1 MYCDSIDVMKCM
13 YLADFILSVVMS
25 SPVEVY
31 GFVGWVTSLLG
42 FVLYLSWALTPN
54 EILES
59 VGILYY
65 PDKHWALTIPLL
77 LSMAVVYV
85 FTGYEFLNMMMV
97 QTPEELSTVRDST
110 PIWTEEEVNSKFAN
124 NLQTVVLG
132 LDYLD

>member
-1 MYCDSIDVMKCM
+1 
-13 YLADFILSVVMS
+13 MS

-42 FVLYLSWALTPN
+42 FVLYLFWALTPN

-97 QTPEELSTVRDST
+97 QTPEELTTVKDST
-110 PIWTEEEVNSKFAN
+110 PVWTEEEVNS
-124 NLQTVVLG
+124 
-132 LDYLD
+132 